1 MTATIDVI
9 TFLIKIKKKTL
20 KTLKNMKKMFLKN
33 VCKRLIKIA
42 KFTTITLAH

>member
-20 KTLKNMKKMFLKN
+20 KTLKKYEKN
-33 VCKRLIKIA
+33 VFKKRL
-42 KFTTITLAH
+42 